1 MENDTLKTK
10 EEKTVSPSEDAKKK
24 EEREKKKQRIA
35 HATFKAKYFSYYD
48 DVKTSIKEDW

>member
-10 EEKTVSPSEDAKKK
+10 EEKAVSPSEDAKKK
-24 EEREKKKQRIA
+24 EEREKKKKRIA
-35 HATFKAKYFSYYD
+35 HAAFKDKYFSYYD

>member
-10 EEKTVSPSEDAKKK
+10 EEKALSPSEEAKKK
-24 EEREKKKQRIA
+24 EALQKKKKRIA
-35 HATFKAKYFSYYD
+35 HAAFKDKYFSYYD

>member
-10 EEKTVSPSEDAKKK
+10 DEKVISPSNETKKK
-24 EEREKKKQRIA
+24 EEREKKKKRIA
-35 HATFKAKYFSYYD
+35 HAAFKSKYFSYYD